1 MTEAIIKVIS
11 AGKIN
16 LMKQI
21 VFTSLLLVCI
31 SATLYAQPK
40 KGEKVPDIAIANAQ
54 GKTVKL
60 SSLKG
65 KVVLI
70 DFWASWCGPC
80 RKAMPGLR
88 TAYAAY
94 KGKGFEIYGISLDEK
109 KADWHKAI
117 AADKITWIQVN
128 EPGGW
133 ESRTA
138 RAWNI
143 EQLPAAFLLDKEGK
157 VIAVDPTEK
166 ELNTLLKSLLP

>member
-1 MTEAIIKVIS
+1 
-11 AGKIN
+11 
-16 LMKQI
+16 MKQLL
-21 VFTSLLLVCI
+21 FAGLLLL
-31 SATLYAQPK
+31 AANTLVQAQPK
-40 KGEKVPDIAIANAQ
+40 KGEQAPDISIPNAQ

-88 TAYAAY
+88 TNYAAF
-94 KGKGFEIYGISLDEK
+94 KAKGFEIYGVSLDENKNAWK
-109 KADWHKAI
+109 KAV
-117 AADKITWIQVN
+117 AADQITWIQVN

-133 ESRTA
+133 ESHTA

-143 EQLPAAFLLDKEGK
+143 EQLPSAFLLDKQGK
-157 VIAVDPTEK
+157 IVATDPTEAQLK
-166 ELNTLLKSLLP
+166 ALLQTMLP

>member
-1 MTEAIIKVIS
+1 
-11 AGKIN
+11 
-16 LMKQI
+16 MKQI
-21 VFTSLLLVCI
+21 VFSSLLLLCI
-31 SATLYAQPK
+31 SAALQAQPK
-40 KGEKVPDIAIANAQ
+40 KGEKAPDIAIPDVN
-54 GKTVKL
+54 GKTKKL

-88 TAYAAY
+88 AAYATF
-94 KGKGFEIYGISLDEK
+94 KSKGFEIYGVSLDER
-109 KADWHKAI
+109 KADWKKAI

-138 RAWNI
+138 KAWNI
-143 EQLPAAFLLDKEGK
+143 EQLPSAFLLDKQGK
-157 VIAVDPTEK
+157 VVAVDPAPK
-166 ELNTLLKSLLP
+166 ELHALLNSLLP

>member
-1 MTEAIIKVIS
+1 
-11 AGKIN
+11 
-16 LMKQI
+16 MKQI
-21 VFTSLLLVCI
+21 VFSSLLLLCI
-31 SATLYAQPK
+31 SAALQAQPK
-40 KGEKVPDIAIANAQ
+40 KGEKAPDIAIPDVN
-54 GKTVKL
+54 GKTKKL

-88 TAYAAY
+88 AAYATF
-94 KGKGFEIYGISLDEK
+94 KSKGFEIYGVSLDER
-109 KADWHKAI
+109 KADWKKAI

-138 RAWNI
+138 KAWNI
-143 EQLPAAFLLDKEGK
+143 EQLPSAFLLDKKGK
-157 VIAVDPTEK
+157 IIAVDPTEK
-166 ELNTLLKSLLP
+166 ELHALLQAQLP

>member
-1 MTEAIIKVIS
+1 
-11 AGKIN
+11 
-16 LMKQI
+16 MKQI
-21 VFTSLLLVCI
+21 VFSSLLLLCI
-31 SATLYAQPK
+31 SAALQAQPK
-40 KGEKVPDIAIANAQ
+40 KGEKAPDIAIPDVN
-54 GKTVKL
+54 GKTKKL

-88 TAYAAY
+88 AAYATF
-94 KGKGFEIYGISLDEK
+94 KSKGFEIYGISLDER
-109 KADWHKAI
+109 KADWKKAI

-138 RAWNI
+138 KAWNI
-143 EQLPAAFLLDKEGK
+143 EQLPSAFLLDKKGK
-157 VIAVDPTEK
+157 IIAVDPTPK
-166 ELNTLLKSLLP
+166 ELHALLQAQLP

>member
-1 MTEAIIKVIS
+1 
-11 AGKIN
+11 
-16 LMKQI
+16 MKQI
-21 VFTSLLLVCI
+21 IFSSLLLIGI
-31 SATLYAQPK
+31 SATLHAQPK
-40 KGEKVPDIAIANAQ
+40 KGEKVPDIAIPDVE

-88 TAYAAY
+88 NAYAAY
-94 KGKGFEIYGISLDEK
+94 KSKGFEIYGISLDERK
-109 KADWHKAI
+109 PDWHKAI
-117 AADKITWIQVN
+117 TADKITWIQVN

-138 RAWNI
+138 KAWNI
-143 EQLPAAFLLDKEGK
+143 EQLPSSFLLDKEGK
-157 VIAVDPTEK
+157 VIAIDPTEK
-166 ELNTLLKSLLP
+166 ELTALLQAQLP

>member
-1 MTEAIIKVIS
+1 
-11 AGKIN
+11 
-16 LMKQI
+16 MKQI
-21 VFTSLLLVCI
+21 VFSSLLLLCI
-31 SATLYAQPK
+31 SAIGYAQPK
-40 KGEKVPDIAIANAQ
+40 KGEKAPDISIPDAK
-54 GKTVKL
+54 GKKVKL

-94 KGKGFEIYGISLDEK
+94 KAKGFEIYGVSLDED
-109 KADWHKAI
+109 KAAWKKAI
-117 AADKITWIQVN
+117 AADKITWLQVN

-138 RAWNI
+138 KAWNI
-143 EQLPAAFLLDKEGK
+143 EQLPSAFLLDKQGK
-157 VIAVDPTEK
+157 IVAVDPTETQLK
-166 ELNTLLKSLLP
+166 ALLPTLLP